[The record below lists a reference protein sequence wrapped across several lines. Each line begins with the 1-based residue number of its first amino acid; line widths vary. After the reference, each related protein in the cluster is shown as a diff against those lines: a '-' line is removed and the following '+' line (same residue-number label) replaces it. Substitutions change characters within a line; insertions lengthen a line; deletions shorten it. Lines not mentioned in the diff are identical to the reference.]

1 MDRHSVSPCETLA
14 EQYQALL
21 EVSEAI
27 AVHRDLS
34 ELFRDLAKRLH
45 RVVLFDHMRL
55 LLYDPERHTMRLHV
69 LETPQASELPPCSEL
84 PVDESPGGWVWQSQQ
99 PLVIPRVEDET
110 RFPKVTPC
118 MRELGVRSFCAVP
131 LTTAQR
137 RLGALGFGS
146 LP

>member
-1 MDRHSVSPCETLA
+1 MDRRSVSPCETLA

-34 ELFRDLAKRLH
+34 ELFRDLANRLH
-45 RVVLFDHMRL
+45 RVVNFEHMRL

-84 PVDESPGGWVWQSQQ
+84 PVDESPGGLGWQSQQ
-99 PLVIPRVEDET
+99 PLGFRARVCSPNATPRV
-110 RFPKVTPC
+110 VGTPWAC
-118 MRELGVRSFCAVP
+118 KLVSLRS
-131 LTTAQR
+131 
-137 RLGALGFGS
+137 
-146 LP
+146 

>member
-1 MDRHSVSPCETLA
+1 MDRHSASPCDTPA

-27 AVHRDLS
+27 AVHRVHS
-34 ELFRDLAKRLH
+34 ELFRDLAQRLP

-84 PVDESPGGWVWQSQQ
+84 PVDESPGGWVWQSRQ
-99 PLVIPRVEDET
+99 PLVITRVEDET
-110 RFPKVTPC
+110 RSPKITAC
-118 MRELGVRSFCAVP
+118 MRELG
-131 LTTAQR
+131 
-137 RLGALGFGS
+137 G
-146 LP
+146 

>member
-55 LLYDPERHTMRLHV
+55 LLYDPERHTMRLKRTTRCSRLVLFDHMQPHV
-69 LETPQASELPPCSEL
+69 IEEDHAM
-84 PVDESPGGWVWQSQQ
+84 Q
-99 PLVIPRVEDET
+99 PLGP
-110 RFPKVTPC
+110 
-118 MRELGVRSFCAVP
+118 LRSHAV
-131 LTTAQR
+131 A
-137 RLGALGFGS
+137 AL
-146 LP
+146 

>member
-14 EQYQALL
+14 EQYQSLL

-84 PVDESPGGWVWQSQQ
+84 PVDESPGGWGWPSLQAA
-99 PLVIPRVEDET
+99 VIPRIGEHSA
-110 RFPKVTPC
+110 
-118 MRELGVRSFCAVP
+118 VRDGP
-131 LTTAQR
+131 
-137 RLGALGFGS
+137 
-146 LP
+146 P